1 MFVALGSR
9 TEATQRLPRGMTAN
23 RMGLSSYDGD
33 HDRKCNPWHPGG
45 GLADDDVVIDAP
57 PIITSGIKIKTTFD
71 TSTPAITAAISPIA
85 ATMANIPKTFSPV
98 RRTDLGYPRT
108 TQLRGRL
115 PAVRIPQ
122 HADSTARS
130 VRSSS
135 QSIRSRR
142 RCGLRVRRNLLDD
155 RGSPLD
161 DSAHGGGSR
170 SCAGTSRRRHAGELR
185 TASMRGSRDG
195 SSDVPSLRRDGRRG
209 VRRVRNSGSHWRG
222 HQPHVKRGSALD
234 APQLRD
240 RDSAGPSLAMVTSQ
254 CSSREPRIGLHLARW
269 FRR

>member
-1 MFVALGSR
+1 MFVVLGSR

-115 PAVRIPQ
+115 PAVRLPQ

-161 DSAHGGGSR
+161 DSAHGGGLGPVLLLLGIAMLVNFER
-170 SCAGTSRRRHAGELR
+170 IDAWQQRRF
-185 TASMRGSRDG
+185 
-195 SSDVPSLRRDGRRG
+195 LRRPITPTRWQARR
-209 VRRVRNSGSHWRG
+209 SS
-222 HQPHVKRGSALD
+222 
-234 APQLRD
+234 
-240 RDSAGPSLAMVTSQ
+240 
-254 CSSREPRIGLHLARW
+254 CSE
-269 FRR
+269 

>member
-1 MFVALGSR
+1 MFVVLGSR
-9 TEATQRLPRGMTAN
+9 TEATQRLPRGMIAY

-71 TSTPAITAAISPIA
+71 TSTPAITAASPIA
-85 ATMANIPKTFSPV
+85 ATMANTPKTFSPV

-115 PAVRIPQ
+115 PAVRLPQ

-130 VRSSS
+130 VRSS

-142 RCGLRVRRNLLDD
+142 RCGLRIRRNLLDD

-185 TASMRGSRDG
+185 THRCVAAETVPPTSHH
-195 SSDVPSLRRDGRRG
+195 SDEMAGHG

-222 HQPHVKRGSALD
+222 HQPHVKRGSM
-234 APQLRD
+234 PPN
-240 RDSAGPSLAMVTSQ
+240 SAIGTAQGRAS
-254 CSSREPRIGLHLARW
+254 PRW
-269 FRR
+269 

>member
-1 MFVALGSR
+1 MFVVLGSR

-57 PIITSGIKIKTTFD
+57 PIVTSGIKIKTTFD

-85 ATMANIPKTFSPV
+85 ATMANTPKTFSPV

-115 PAVRIPQ
+115 PAVRLPQ

-130 VRSSS
+130 VRSP
-135 QSIRSRR
+135 RSRSGVGEGAV
-142 RCGLRVRRNLLDD
+142 CGF
-155 RGSPLD
+155 
-161 DSAHGGGSR
+161 
-170 SCAGTSRRRHAGELR
+170 AGTSLTTEVLLWTIRRMAVGLGLVLVLLGVAMLVNFERIDAWQQR
-185 TASMRGSRDG
+185 RF
-195 SSDVPSLRRDGRRG
+195 LRRPITPTRWQARR
-209 VRRVRNSGSHWRG
+209 SS
-222 HQPHVKRGSALD
+222 
-234 APQLRD
+234 
-240 RDSAGPSLAMVTSQ
+240 
-254 CSSREPRIGLHLARW
+254 CSE
-269 FRR
+269 

>member
-1 MFVALGSR
+1 MFVVLGSR

-23 RMGLSSYDGD
+23 RMGRSSYDGD

-57 PIITSGIKIKTTFD
+57 PIITSGIKIKTQFD

-85 ATMANIPKTFSPV
+85 ATMANTPKTFSPV

-115 PAVRIPQ
+115 PAVRLPQ

-170 SCAGTSRRRHAGELR
+170 SCTGTSRRRHAGELR
-185 TASMRGSRDG
+185 THRCVAAETVPPTSHH
-195 SSDVPSLRRDGRRG
+195 SDEMAGRG
-209 VRRVRNSGSHWRG
+209 VRRVRNNGSLWRG
-222 HQPHVKRGSALD
+222 HHPHVKCGSALD

-240 RDSAGPSLAMVTSQ
+240 RDSAGPSLAAMVTSQ
-254 CSSREPRIGLHLARW
+254 CLAGAPDRLRLARW